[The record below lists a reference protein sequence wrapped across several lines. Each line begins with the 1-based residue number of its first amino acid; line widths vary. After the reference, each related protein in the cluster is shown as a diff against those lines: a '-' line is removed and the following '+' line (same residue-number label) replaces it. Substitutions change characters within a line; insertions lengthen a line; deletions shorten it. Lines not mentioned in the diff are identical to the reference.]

1 MTYLELA
8 DESARDL
15 DRGKI
20 TLGEY
25 EERIKPL
32 RVEIK
37 PWNGWIST
45 SERLPENNEA
55 VNITYVNHDPE
66 SYYSSVKDK
75 PFTATGVYFS
85 GSWYWWSS
93 TVQDYL
99 DEYGRFE
106 PCKIDEAV
114 EILAWQPLPKPYHA
128 ESEDK

>member
-8 DESARDL
+8 DKSARDL

-45 SERLPENNEA
+45 SERLPEKFENVLLSTNGGLVEEGFYFETTEFHA
-55 VNITYVNHDPE
+55 IWKGVVTHGTYWDDEIT
-66 SYYSSVKDK
+66 
-75 PFTATGVYFS
+75 
-85 GSWYWWSS
+85 
-93 TVQDYL
+93 
-99 DEYGRFE
+99 
-106 PCKIDEAV
+106 
-114 EILAWQPLPKPYHA
+114 AWMPLPKPYKK
-128 ESEDK
+128 EGEPNG

>member
-32 RVEIK
+32 CDEIK
-37 PWNGWIST
+37 PWNGWIPT
-45 SERLPENNEA
+45 NERLPEKRENVLLSTNGGLVEEGFYFETNEFHTIWKGL
-55 VNITYVNHDPE
+55 VTRSTYWDDEIT
-66 SYYSSVKDK
+66 
-75 PFTATGVYFS
+75 
-85 GSWYWWSS
+85 
-93 TVQDYL
+93 
-99 DEYGRFE
+99 
-106 PCKIDEAV
+106 
-114 EILAWQPLPKPYHA
+114 AWQSLPNPYHA